1 MTQRKLSPKLPLPSG
16 SDSVSQCPGR
26 VAVAN
31 DPLTPAQRN
40 FAQVVGRLLALQ
52 WEREQ
57 QAASR
62 NVGHAQ
68 HDELVAP

>member
-1 MTQRKLSPKLPLPSG
+1 MTQTKLSPKLPLPSG

-26 VAVAN
+26 GAVEN

-40 FAQVVGRLLALQ
+40 FAQVLGRFLALQ

-62 NVGHAQ
+62 KDDQAPY
-68 HDELVAP
+68 DELVVP

>member
-1 MTQRKLSPKLPLPSG
+1 MTPSKLSPKLPLPSG
-16 SDSVSQCPGR
+16 SDHMSQCHER
-26 VAVAN
+26 VPVAN

-57 QAASR
+57 RAASQ